1 MTIAAGLWIGFD
13 PGRDKCGLALMDAQ
27 TGQILEHRILA
38 STEAIAELE
47 TLFQT
52 RSPQLLVLGNQT
64 TSRQWQAQLSAL
76 PSAPPIALVD
86 ERNSTLQ
93 ARDRYW
99 QMYPARGWRRL
110 LPKGLRQPPRPVDDL
125 VAILLLER
133 YRAQL

>member
-13 PGRDKCGLALMDAQ
+13 PGRDKCGLALMDAA
-27 TGQILEHRILA
+27 TGTVLEHRILA

-64 TSRQWQAQLSAL
+64 TSQQWQQRLAAI
-76 PSAPPIALVD
+76 PAAPPIVLVD

-99 QMYPARGWRRL
+99 QIYPPRGWRRL
-110 LPKGLRQPPRPVDDL
+110 LPKGFRQPPRPVDDI

-133 YRAQL
+133 YRAQR

>member
-13 PGRDKCGLALMDAQ
+13 PGRDKCGLALMDAP
-27 TGQILEHRILA
+27 TGQVLEHRILA
-38 STEAIAELE
+38 SNEAIAELE
-47 TLFQT
+47 LLFQM

-64 TSRQWQAQLSAL
+64 TSQQWQQRLAGIPA
-76 PSAPPIALVD
+76 APPIVLVD

-99 QMYPARGWRRL
+99 QLYPPRGWRRL
-110 LPKGLRQPPRPVDDL
+110 LPEGLRQPPRPVDDI

-133 YRAQL
+133 YRNQL